1 MKKTFL
7 FIFFVLFLTASAS
20 AYSEKSLVV
29 TSDDGKTQTFLLSA
43 CPEVSIDADR
53 LIIASGSSVVEY
65 ALSDVMT
72 FTFAETSGIPG
83 VQNAPEVVWQDDAVV
98 FAAVAD
104 VEAYNAAGVRID
116 LTYTKSSHSVIVP
129 ISSLPKGVTILRAG
143 NKNIKICK

>member
-1 MKKTFL
+1 M
-7 FIFFVLFLTASAS
+7 
-20 AYSEKSLVV
+20 
-29 TSDDGKTQTFLLSA
+29 
-43 CPEVSIDADR
+43 
-53 LIIASGSSVVEY
+53 EY

-129 ISSLPKGVTILRAG
+129 LSSLPKGVTILRAG
-143 NKNIKICK
+143 NKDIKICK